1 MTQKITPMLWFDRV
15 AEEAAAFYTA
25 LLPDSRVDRVVR
37 APSDNPSTKEGAA
50 LLVEFT
56 LAGQKFSGLNG
67 GPQFKPNE
75 AVSFQILTEDQA
87 ETDRLWNAILDRG
100 GTESECGWIKDP
112 WGFNWQI
119 TPRRLMELLVDPDP
133 DRARRANQA
142 MMTMRRIDI
151 ATIEAAASGAPDA
164 A

>member
-1 MTQKITPMLWFDRV
+1 MTQKITPMLWFDMV

-25 LLPDSRVDRVVR
+25 LLPDSRIDRVVR
-37 APSDNPSTKEGAA
+37 APSDNPSTREGDA

-67 GPQFKPNE
+67 GPQFTPNE

-100 GTESECGWIKDP
+100 GTESACGWIKDP
-112 WGFNWQI
+112 WGFNWQV

-142 MMTMRRIDI
+142 MMTMQRIDI
-151 ATIEAAASGAPDA
+151 AAIEAAADGMPATD
-164 A
+164 

>member
-1 MTQKITPMLWFDRV
+1 MTRKIIPMLWFDMV
-15 AEEAAAFYTA
+15 AEEAAAFYTS
-25 LLPDSRVDRVVR
+25 LLPDSRIDRVVR
-37 APSDNPSTKEGAA
+37 APSDNPSSKEGDA

-75 AVSFQILTEDQA
+75 TVSFQILTEDQA
-87 ETDRLWNAILDRG
+87 ETDRLWNMIRDHG
-100 GTESECGWIKDP
+100 GTESACGWISDR
-112 WGFNWQI
+112 WGFNWQV

-142 MMTMRRIDI
+142 MLTMRKIDI
-151 ATIEAAASGAPDA
+151 AAIEAAANETPA
-164 A
+164 AD